1 MSGWYATSST
11 YNGEDTFFF
20 ARTVGTS
27 NDVSTDKGLG
37 KATELKPVVIGD
49 LEWRHYY
56 QPITIPS
63 DYSSGIHLSGMWEVE
78 QHIPTDIDIMQG

>member
-1 MSGWYATSST
+1 MLQQNGNQTKFQLELGGEIVGKDICHEPGMPPVPT

-20 ARTVGTS
+20 ARTVGTA

-37 KATELKPVVIGD
+37 KETELKPVVIGD

-56 QPITIPS
+56 Q
-63 DYSSGIHLSGMWEVE
+63 
-78 QHIPTDIDIMQG
+78 